1 MLTDVRDRQHLLA
14 MHKKAKKLGL
24 DFNQYNQ
31 LKDQIT
37 KIELDLRKLR
47 NPLRLRLPPNV
58 TKSETPA
65 TPTVAVETPKSPE
78 TTKPKE

>member
-1 MLTDVRDRQHLLA
+1 

-31 LKDQIT
+31 LKDQIS

-58 TKSETPA
+58 TKSEKPA
-65 TPTVAVETPKSPE
+65 TTEQVAVDTPSPPE
-78 TTKPKE
+78 KTKE